1 MGLARTSHFALVLAL
16 LFGGCFGARCF
27 GQSTRLAT
35 CATFAADGSLAT
47 GTLHNGELK
56 INLDGHT
63 ILIRIEGGFQYRDS
77 CEESFSDD
85 GKWLAVVVPADKLT
99 ILIVDRKVQTLHR
112 QFSSE
117 WHQLR
122 NVPLEPGYTFSHLD
136 GFLHDGSVAL
146 WRYVPRA
153 VADASDGSHV
163 DLHLQRWSVDGELL
177 SDQSL
182 GDVSAGQAQRPPIN
196 LDDDSFVWIPAG
208 CETGWCYRG
217 MKISGPTLTPAG
229 YLSLPTDLASQL
241 VPIPLNKGFV
251 GVTGKSSIQ
260 RAVLLD
266 GSGKGT
272 KPRGFARLSEPVWAA
287 RA

>member
-63 ILIRIEGGFQYRDS
+63 MLIRIEGGFQYRDS

-85 GKWLAVVVPADKLT
+85 GKWLAVVVPADELT

-136 GFLHDGSVAL
+136 GFLHDGSLAL

-153 VADASDGSHV
+153 VADASDGSQ
-163 DLHLQRWSVDGELL
+163 LICTCNDGASMANCSPIKAWEM
-177 SDQSL
+177 SWRGRHNVRQSTWMTIAL
-182 GDVSAGQAQRPPIN
+182 CG
-196 LDDDSFVWIPAG
+196 
-208 CETGWCYRG
+208 
-217 MKISGPTLTPAG
+217 
-229 YLSLPTDLASQL
+229 SLPD
-241 VPIPLNKGFV
+241 VRPG
-251 GVTGKSSIQ
+251 GVIE
-260 RAVLLD
+260 A
-266 GSGKGT
+266 
-272 KPRGFARLSEPVWAA
+272 
-287 RA
+287 